1 MGDYLRE
8 SMREEHGDDFAKI
21 RTAIAEA
28 LKDYPNFIGVDFSD
42 VHAGGIQIGGLHKE
56 ITGFYYASMPTI
68 KYNFSN
74 IDEAV
79 KEFVDGWK
87 TADNP
92 ESVGN
97 FKRFLELGSMYGW
110 D

>member
-8 SMREEHGDDFAKI
+8 SMRKEHGDDFAKI
-21 RTAIAEA
+21 RTAITEA
-28 LKDYPNFIGVDFSD
+28 LKDYPNFIGIHFSD
-42 VHAGGIQIGGLHKE
+42 IHAGGIQICGLHKE
-56 ITGFYYASMPTI
+56 IVGFYYADSPTI
-68 KYNFSN
+68 KYDFSN

-79 KEFVDGWK
+79 KEFIDGWK

-92 ESVGN
+92 ESVDN
-97 FKRFLELGSMYGW
+97 FKQFLELGSMYGW